1 MNALN
6 RDPESSPLDEATATK
21 PADGVLILM
30 PVYDDWE
37 SAEVVLRQ
45 FDQLLQQQ
53 NRTAAAILVDDGSS
67 IGPGAEFLCGGLKG
81 ISTVEILRLRRNL
94 GHQRAIAVG
103 LTYIYEQRRCESV
116 LVMDADGEDKPED
129 GLRLLAKLNEEQGRR
144 IVFAAR
150 TRRSESLLFRVLY
163 RLYCLLH
170 LLLTGIRVSV
180 GNFSA
185 VPFGQLARLTVSPE
199 IWSHYA
205 AAVFHSRIGYTTIP
219 TERGHRVKGQS
230 RMNFVALVT
239 HGLKAIS
246 VYSDIVGVRLLILA
260 CAIMA
265 LVLAGIVAMVAVG
278 LAGNLAVPSWA
289 PLTAGLLL
297 VVLTQVASLLFGFV
311 LFVLYNQQGANFL
324 PLRDYR
330 FFIESLR
337 KVHPA

>member
-1 MNALN
+1 MEDA
-6 RDPESSPLDEATATK
+6 AATK
-21 PADGVLILM
+21 PGEGVLILM

-37 SAEVVLRQ
+37 SAEIVLRR

-53 NRTAAAILVDDGSS
+53 NRTAAALLVDDGSS
-67 IGPGAEFLCGGLKG
+67 VAPGAEFLREGLKG
-81 ISTVEILRLRRNL
+81 ISSVEILRLRRNL
-94 GHQRAIAVG
+94 GHQRAIAIG
-103 LTYIYEQRRCESV
+103 LAYIYEQRPCEAV

-129 GLRLLAKLNEEQGRR
+129 GLRLLAKLGEEQGRR

-150 TRRSESLLFRVLY
+150 TRRSESVLFRVLY

-185 VPFGQLARLTVSPE
+185 VPYAQLGRLAVSPE
-199 IWSHYA
+199 TWSHYA

-219 TERGHRVKGQS
+219 SERGRRIKGQS

-260 CAIMA
+260 CVLAA
-265 LVLAGIVAMVAVG
+265 LVVALAVAMVVIAT
-278 LAGNLAVPSWA
+278 AGNLPVPSWA
-289 PLTAGLLL
+289 PWSAGLLL

-330 FFIESLR
+330 FFIEGIR
-337 KVHPA
+337 KAPPA